1 MLKALSNWFRG
12 LFGRKAEAPPVA
24 FAWLLDEPR
33 RLDVDTVRRLVGQAL
48 EIDIPAEPSEDSPR
62 FVVGEAPSFMV
73 KLDDHMLLLNTFPVP
88 YMRNPEAAAKS
99 IAESRI
105 AQAVREHRAW
115 VSADLLGEY
124 EGEELTRGQQMIARI
139 AAALADEH
147 CLALYVTHTGQNF
160 PYNPELV
167 DALREE
173 DPLGSLHVGF
183 APVTEI
189 APGDPDLRKAQ
200 AEARRRWPEF
210 LEAYRNP
217 RTGQSGFNV
226 KLPIS
231 DGKTTEHIWVSVQAV
246 EGDEILGDLA
256 NQPLNL
262 KFMREGDR
270 VRGRVEDVED
280 WGYLDGD
287 ELIGMFTVKVL
298 QARSRR

>member
-1 MLKALSNWFRG
+1 MLRALFNWIRG
-12 LFGRKAEAPPVA
+12 LFGRKKESPPVA
-24 FAWLLDEPR
+24 FVWLLDEPR

-48 EIDIPAEPSEDSPR
+48 EIDFPAEPSEEAPR

-73 KLDDHMLLLNTFPVP
+73 KLDQHMLLLNTFPVP
-88 YMRNPEAAAKS
+88 YMDNPEAVAKS
-99 IAESRI
+99 ISEGRI

-115 VSADLLGEY
+115 ISADLLGEY
-124 EGEELTRGQQMIARI
+124 EGEELARGQQMIARI
-139 AAALADEH
+139 AAALADDH
-147 CLALYVTHTGQNF
+147 CLALHVTHLGQTL
-160 PYNPELV
+160 PYNPELP

-189 APGDPDLRKAQ
+189 RPDDPDLKKAE
-200 AEARRRWPEF
+200 AEARSRWPEF

-217 RTGQSGFNV
+217 RPNQGDFNV

-231 DGKTTEHIWVSVQAV
+231 DGKITEHIWVSVQGI

-270 VRGRVEDVED
+270 VRGKVEDVED
-280 WGYLDGD
+280 WGYRDGD
-287 ELIGMFTVKVL
+287 DFQGLFTVKVL
-298 QARSRR
+298 QAKSRR